1 MVRTALEHI
10 RIVLVEPAGALNVG
24 AAARVMAN
32 MGLTQLVLVQPHCDV
47 LGAEARRMAVHAAN
61 LLEQAVVVQTL
72 PEALTGCVRA
82 IATTAR
88 SRAFDTP
95 LELPEVA
102 MPWLLRTPEEEA
114 ATALIFGPEDRGLS
128 NEELNHAQR
137 FVRIP
142 SDPEYPSLNLAQA
155 IALCCYELARA
166 THPRSH
172 TTETSGLTRPN
183 PASETVPLEKFEGF
197 YRHLESVLLKIGY
210 LYPHTASSRMEKF
223 RRFFLRAAPT
233 QQELAMLRGILR
245 QVEWALKQASSGALP
260 AENSSA
266 LEDEKDETA
275 TETKG

>member
-1 MVRTALEHI
+1 MVRPALEHI

-32 MGLTQLVLVQPHCDV
+32 MGLTRLVLVQPHCDV
-47 LGAEARRMAVHAAN
+47 WGEEARQMAVHAAS
-61 LLEQAVVVQTL
+61 LLEQAVVVETL

-88 SRAFDTP
+88 PRALDTP

-102 MPWLLRTPEEEA
+102 LPWLLRTPEEEA

-128 NEELNHAQR
+128 NKELNYAQR

-142 SDPEYPSLNLAQA
+142 SDPEYASLNLAQA

-166 THPRSH
+166 THPRSQAV
-172 TTETSGLTRPN
+172 ETAASPPLN
-183 PASETVPLEKFEGF
+183 PASETVLLDKFEGF
-197 YRHLESVLLKIGY
+197 YQHLESVLLKIGY

-245 QVEWALKQASSGALP
+245 QVEWALKQASSRALP
-260 AENSSA
+260 AENPSA
-266 LEDEKDETA
+266 SEDETV
-275 TETKG
+275 TET